1 MLPQLVIFDMA
12 GTTVTDQHEVEQCF
26 AQAAAE
32 TGLRATPER
41 ILAVQGMA
49 KRYVFDLLWREQLGT
64 DLDDLEARVDE
75 SYARFK
81 TILEHHYETQP
92 VTPTEGCLEAF
103 AWLSERSI
111 PIALTT
117 GFYRAVTNL
126 ILNRLDWHVDATGYY
141 IADDQMVIQA
151 SLASDE
157 VPNGRPAPDMIREA
171 MQRLGITDPKQ
182 VVNIGD
188 TPSDLLSAQAAGV
201 GLNLGLTNGTH
212 TEAQLRV
219 YPHDLL
225 LGSLLELPDLL
236 SSRGI

>member
-12 GTTVTDQHEVEQCF
+12 GTTVTDRHEVERCF

-32 TGLRATPER
+32 SGLRATPER

-49 KRYVFDLLWREQLGT
+49 KRHVFDLLWREQLGK
-64 DLDDLEARVDE
+64 DALDIDARVDE
-75 SYARFK
+75 SYTMFK

-92 VTPTEGCLEAF
+92 VTPTDGCLEVF
-103 AWLSERSI
+103 AWLGERSI

-117 GFYRAVTNL
+117 GFYRTVTNL
-126 ILNRLDWHVDATGYY
+126 ILNRLDWHVDSTGYY

-151 SLASDE
+151 SIASDE
-157 VPNGRPAPDMIREA
+157 VPGGRPAPDMIRLA
-171 MQRLGITDPKQ
+171 MQRLGITDPKK

-188 TPSDLLSAQAAGV
+188 TPSDLLSGKAAGV
-201 GLNLGLTNGTH
+201 GLNLGVTNGTH
-212 TEAQLRV
+212 SEAQLRG

-225 LGSLLELPDLL
+225 IGSLAELPEFL
-236 SSRGI
+236 SSKG

>member
-12 GTTVTDQHEVEQCF
+12 GTTVTDLHEVEQCF

-32 TGLRATPER
+32 TGLRATSER

-49 KRYVFDLLWREQLGT
+49 KRHVFDLLWREQLGT
-64 DLDDLEARVDE
+64 DGADVDARVDE
-75 SYARFK
+75 SYTMFK

-92 VTPTEGCLEAF
+92 VTPTEGCLAAF
-103 AWLSERSI
+103 AWLSDRGI

-117 GFYRAVTNL
+117 GFYRTVTNL
-126 ILNRLDWHVDATGYY
+126 ILNRLDWHVDPSGYY
-141 IADDQMVIQA
+141 IADDQTVVQA
-151 SLASDE
+151 SIASDE
-157 VPNGRPAPDMIREA
+157 VPNGRPAPDMICLA
-171 MQRLGITDPKQ
+171 MQQLGITDLNQ

-188 TPSDLLSAQAAGV
+188 TPSDLLSGKAAGV

-212 TEAQLRV
+212 TEAQLRD

-225 LGSLLELPDLL
+225 LGSLLELPQLL
-236 SSRGI
+236 SSRG

>member
-12 GTTVTDQHEVEQCF
+12 GTTVTDRHEVEQCF

-32 TGLRATPER
+32 SGLRATPER

-49 KRYVFDLLWREQLGT
+49 KRHVFDLLWREQLGT
-64 DLDDLEARVDE
+64 DLAGVAARVDE
-75 SYARFK
+75 SYTMFK

-92 VTPTEGCLEAF
+92 VTPTEGCLDVF

-117 GFYRAVTNL
+117 GFYRTVTNL
-126 ILNRLDWHVDATGYY
+126 ILNRLDWHVDASGYY
-141 IADDQMVIQA
+141 ITDDQMVVQTSIT
-151 SLASDE
+151 SDE
-157 VPNGRPAPDMIREA
+157 VPNGRPAPDMIRLA
-171 MQRLGITDPKQ
+171 MQRLGITDPKK

-188 TPSDLLSAQAAGV
+188 TPSDLLSGKATGV
-201 GLNLGLTNGTH
+201 GLNLGVTNGTH
-212 TEAQLRV
+212 SEAQLRE
-219 YPHDLL
+219 YPHDML
-225 LGSLLELPDLL
+225 LGSLAELPGLL

>member
-32 TGLRATPER
+32 SGLRATPER

-49 KRYVFDLLWREQLGT
+49 KRHVFDLLWREQLGT
-64 DLDDLEARVDE
+64 DLADVAARVDE
-75 SYARFK
+75 SYTMFK

-92 VTPTEGCLEAF
+92 VAPTEGCLDVF

-117 GFYRAVTNL
+117 GFYRTVTNL
-126 ILNRLDWHVDATGYY
+126 ILNRLDWHVDPAGYY
-141 IADDQMVIQA
+141 IADDQMVVQA
-151 SLASDE
+151 SIASDE
-157 VPNGRPAPDMIREA
+157 VPNGRPAPDMIRLA
-171 MQRLGITDPKQ
+171 MQRLGVTDPKK

-188 TPSDLLSAQAAGV
+188 TPSDLLSGKAAGV
-201 GLNLGLTNGTH
+201 GLNLGVTNGTH
-212 TEAQLRV
+212 SEAQLRDC
-219 YPHDLL
+219 PHDYL
-225 LGSLLELPDLL
+225 LGSLAELPALL
-236 SSRGI
+236 LR